1 MGSQFYVDTLAAMQ
15 ADGAAHGN
23 SVAAASLLHASGL
36 RTLEENFYFVG
47 KHLRLRAAGR
57 ISNIVTTPGTVRFF
71 VRHGAIDVWDSG
83 AIALNIVAK
92 TNVSWILDLDLTCR
106 AIGPGTAANLMGIGE
121 LTSESI
127 VGSPLPAAGGAGS
140 LVLPTSA
147 PAVGAGFDSTAAQ
160 ALNLFAQWSV
170 ANAGN
175 TLTAHQFT
183 VEALN

>member
-1 MGSQFYVDTLAAMQ
+1 MGSQFFVDTLVAMQ

-23 SVAAASLLHASGL
+23 SVAAASILHASGL
-36 RTLEENFYFVG
+36 RTLEENYYFVG
-47 KHLRLRAAGR
+47 KHLRFRAAGR
-57 ISNIVTTPGTVRFF
+57 ISNIVTTPGTIQFF
-71 VRHGAIDVWDSG
+71 LRHGATNVWASG
-83 AIALNIVAK
+83 AIALNVVAK
-92 TNVSWILDLDLTCR
+92 TNVSWILDLDVTCR
-106 AIGPGTAANLMGIGE
+106 SIGPGAAATLMGIGE
-121 LTSESI
+121 LTTESI

-160 ALNLFAQWSV
+160 AVNLFAQWSI